1 MSKKEQER
9 PRFRCDKCGCIW
21 VYHEPMCIVC
31 GTLGTALNKKKKIKR
46 LKRENADLR
55 ERLKYIEGYFTAS
68 NVVIKAFED
77 SKSAAESLTNALKK
91 GAEIN
96 D

>member
-31 GTLGTALNKKKKIKR
+31 GTLGTALNKRAERILRKTQRSDEDEHKS
-46 LKRENADLR
+46 NAD
-55 ERLKYIEGYFTAS
+55 GY
-68 NVVIKAFED
+68 
-77 SKSAAESLTNALKK
+77 L
-91 GAEIN
+91 
-96 D
+96 